1 MKLFGNHKIVK
12 NNKLLIT
19 FLLFILTIVIASGH
33 VSDSK
38 FNETNGHRF
47 NILLWE
53 LEHLPSK
60 LVYEI
65 TSGNLFRKRNETY
78 IENTKSLVYELETI
92 SKKINEIEFKLSVA
106 RSNDFKN
113 NIEINNYE
121 KELENLI
128 KQKNLIRN
136 RVEGYIESLLTEQ
149 IKIQKLRIKDMFVW
163 PPVDFRID
171 SPPKLLV
178 VSPRDKILRLDE
190 ELINSSILTE
200 EMSLIEASITKNKN
214 LSAVVLQTGGLAT
227 YPSIVP
233 SNVSLLN
240 LLETASHEWLHSY
253 LIFFPL
259 GRAYFS
265 DGQMLTINE
274 TLANMFCKEL
284 ALEMYLSITDKDN
297 NTDDITSEGNVDQE
311 KKEPVFSYN
320 KHMQKTRIKT
330 E

>member
-33 VSDSK
+33 VSDNK
-38 FNETNGHRF
+38 FNETNGYRF

-65 TSGNLFRKRNETY
+65 TSGNLFRKRNETH

-92 SKKINEIEFKLSVA
+92 SKKINETEFKLSVA

-136 RVEGYIESLLTEQ
+136 SV
-149 IKIQKLRIKDMFVW
+149 
-163 PPVDFRID
+163 
-171 SPPKLLV
+171 
-178 VSPRDKILRLDE
+178 
-190 ELINSSILTE
+190 
-200 EMSLIEASITKNKN
+200 
-214 LSAVVLQTGGLAT
+214 
-227 YPSIVP
+227 
-233 SNVSLLN
+233 
-240 LLETASHEWLHSY
+240 
-253 LIFFPL
+253 
-259 GRAYFS
+259 
-265 DGQMLTINE
+265 
-274 TLANMFCKEL
+274 
-284 ALEMYLSITDKDN
+284 
-297 NTDDITSEGNVDQE
+297 
-311 KKEPVFSYN
+311 
-320 KHMQKTRIKT
+320 
-330 E
+330 